1 MFLSVPT
8 WQNFKALWQLYI
20 LPNTKD
26 SLACGIINLKTILI
40 RFTNMSLW
48 ELVLEVIVCIYVSI
62 SKCQEVQFDLSHC
75 RLASH
80 LSYLN
85 IPKVFVI
92 TKVITALR
100 SVGSIGCWIK
110 SGLSVSRD

>member
-1 MFLSVPT
+1 MFLSVLT
-8 WQNFKALWQLYI
+8 WKNFKALWQLYI

-26 SLACGIINLKTILI
+26 SLVCEIINLKTILI

-48 ELVLEVIVCIYVSI
+48 EFVLEVIVCIYVSI
-62 SKCQEVQFDLSHC
+62 SKCRKIQFDLSHC
-75 RLASH
+75 RLAPH

-85 IPKVFVI
+85 IPEIFVI

-100 SVGSIGCWIK
+100 SVGGIGCCPK
-110 SGLSVSRD
+110 MD